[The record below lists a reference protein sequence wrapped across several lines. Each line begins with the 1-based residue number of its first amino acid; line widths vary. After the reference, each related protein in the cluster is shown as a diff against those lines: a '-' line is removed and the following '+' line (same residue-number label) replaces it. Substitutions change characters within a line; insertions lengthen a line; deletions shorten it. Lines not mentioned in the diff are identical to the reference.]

1 LLIADRSCGIKPTLI
16 FYLISLS
23 SVRLRAQGCLVR
35 TEGFLGA
42 LVGVLSGSGK
52 RRTCC
57 CRYLVKKINRCQAG
71 NV

>member
-1 LLIADRSCGIKPTLI
+1 
-16 FYLISLS
+16 
-23 SVRLRAQGCLVR
+23 LVR

-42 LVGVLSGSGK
+42 LVGVLSVSGK
-52 RRTCC
+52 RRICC